1 VSQRNVYPLGG
12 IMDKEDGKSKSKR
25 DRSTGN
31 AIGRPK
37 KAKKN
42 PIGRPKG
49 EAGIM
54 KEYRARMLNSP
65 KSAKVLESIFN
76 AALDDD
82 HKNQAAAWKIVMDRM
97 APVSS
102 FEKEAGSGQRQ
113 SIQVIVS
120 DVESLNIGTTEE
132 TPQDA
137 LDASYEVVDAK
148 GPEE

>member
-1 VSQRNVYPLGG
+1 
-12 IMDKEDGKSKSKR
+12 
-25 DRSTGN
+25 
-31 AIGRPK
+31 
-37 KAKKN
+37 
-42 PIGRPKG
+42 
-49 EAGIM
+49 M
-54 KEYRARMLNSP
+54 KEYRSRMLNSP

-76 AALDDD
+76 AALDDE

-132 TPQDA
+132 STPAPQDA
-137 LDASYEVVDAK
+137 LDASFEVVDAK
-148 GPEE
+148 GGPEE

>member
-1 VSQRNVYPLGG
+1 
-12 IMDKEDGKSKSKR
+12 MDKDSEKKGSKG
-25 DRSTGN
+25 TGN
-31 AIGRPK
+31 PIGRPK

-120 DVESLNIGTTEE
+120 DVESLNIGSPQAPEE

-137 LDASYEVVDAK
+137 IDAYYEVVDAK

>member
-1 VSQRNVYPLGG
+1 
-12 IMDKEDGKSKSKR
+12 MDKDSEKR
-25 DRSTGN
+25 KGTGN
-31 AIGRPK
+31 PIGRPK

-49 EAGIM
+49 EAAIM

-76 AALDDD
+76 AALDDE

-132 TPQDA
+132 PTVPQDA
-137 LDASYEVVDAK
+137 LDASFEVVDAK
-148 GPEE
+148 EAEE

>member
-1 VSQRNVYPLGG
+1 
-12 IMDKEDGKSKSKR
+12 MDKDSEKKGRKG
-25 DRSTGN
+25 TGN
-31 AIGRPK
+31 PIGRPK

-49 EAGIM
+49 EAAIM

-76 AALDDD
+76 AALDDE

-132 TPQDA
+132 ATPAPQDA
-137 LDASYEVVDAK
+137 LDASFEVVDAK

>member
-1 VSQRNVYPLGG
+1 
-12 IMDKEDGKSKSKR
+12 MDKEGKSKR

-37 KAKKN
+37 KPKKN

-120 DVESLNIGTTEE
+120 DVESLNIGTAEE
-132 TPQDA
+132 PQAPQDA

-148 GPEE
+148 EPEE

>member
-1 VSQRNVYPLGG
+1 
-12 IMDKEDGKSKSKR
+12 MDKEDEKSKR

-54 KEYRARMLNSP
+54 REYRARMLNSP
-65 KSAKVLESIFN
+65 KSAKVLESIFD

-82 HKNQAAAWKIVMDRM
+82 HRNQAAAWKLIMDRM

-132 TPQDA
+132 PLQEA
-137 LDASYEVVDAK
+137 VEASYEVVDAK
-148 GPEE
+148 EIPDEDL